1 MSLRRAFVFT
11 VGPRMRM
18 DSQPYAPPEGRDG
31 RDLGRSRQC
40 RAMGVRVRRRN
51 PQMATMNLTIVAAT
65 GGIGRQ
71 LLDQAVEAG
80 QNVTA
85 VVRSPNRLSKAVR
98 AFAADLT
105 SADAVALHSGIK
117 DADAVLS
124 GLGARSAADVGVAAR
139 GTRAIVQAM
148 KVAGVNRIIVVS
160 AAPIGTVASPA
171 RPNPPKYDAGDGFFM
186 RHLLAPLTK
195 AALRQHYADLAR
207 MEDVLRESG
216 TDWTIVRPP
225 RLTNGPKRRRY
236 RIAFGRNLR
245 RGLSISRSDV
255 ADFMLRAIEDPQTIR
270 QVIGIAD

>member
-1 MSLRRAFVFT
+1 
-11 VGPRMRM
+11 
-18 DSQPYAPPEGRDG
+18 
-31 RDLGRSRQC
+31 
-40 RAMGVRVRRRN
+40 
-51 PQMATMNLTIVAAT
+51 
-65 GGIGRQ
+65 
-71 LLDQAVEAG
+71 
-80 QNVTA
+80 
-85 VVRSPNRLSKAVR
+85 
-98 AFAADLT
+98 
-105 SADAVALHSGIK
+105 
-117 DADAVLS
+117 
-124 GLGARSAADVGVAAR
+124 
-139 GTRAIVQAM
+139 M